1 MILEHE
7 TQQKKI
13 GKSHFQLLRSN
24 QVLLLLVTFHLT
36 IWKLILPTDTHTYH
50 TREFVFYQDINH
62 WVIIFTILI
71 TNTYDWVSNL

>member
-7 TQQKKI
+7 TQQKKN

-62 WVIIFTILI
+62 
-71 TNTYDWVSNL
+71 